1 MQMTAVGGIRCDLW
15 TPCMRVRE
23 ASVEKDFVA
32 AVVPCLTRRHKGL
45 WLCEENI
52 KILILLANLLII

>member
-1 MQMTAVGGIRCDLW
+1 
-15 TPCMRVRE
+15 MRVRE

-52 KILILLANLLII
+52 KILILLANFLII